1 MFCARVKAAISIH
14 SYGNVLIMPWGY
26 DDIAHEEAKQMTRM
40 AYKMVNAV
48 KWGTK
53 DRAGNIEQGTCNNL
67 ALLT

>member
-1 MFCARVKAAISIH
+1 
-14 SYGNVLIMPWGY
+14 MPWGY

-53 DRAGNIEQGTCNNL
+53 DRAGIIEKAWIYTCNNL
-67 ALLT
+67 ALLPRAEKHLMALID